1 MKSAVGQ
8 FLNYL
13 RSVRNASPHTLRSYE
28 NDLSQFVAFLTPPGV
43 ETPALA
49 DVTHLMIR
57 EFVAHLHDLSLE
69 KSSIARKLAAIRSF
83 FKFAVREGMVVRNP
97 ARLVATPKLPKRI
110 PSVLSAE
117 DLNAFLDGIVV
128 GPVADS
134 GRRKRSGAS
143 DENRL
148 LVKRDR
154 AILELLYASGL
165 RVSELTGLNLAD
177 MDRKELML
185 RVRGKGN
192 KERIIPYGGKAEQAL
207 EAYGPTRDDI
217 LRKAGSRGDSQAVFL
232 NHLGTRL
239 TPRSVARIVKKYVRL
254 INVNWDLH
262 PHSLRHAFAT
272 HLLADG
278 ADLRAIQELLGHS
291 SLSTTQKYTHASVR
305 QLMEVYDKAHP
316 RACGRRSRN
325 DARCTVC
332 SRTGA
337 EGLAGGAA
345 SRSGRGAAS
354 VRFLHSRRRGS
365 NGGPQPPR
373 WVESSL
379 YGEAAAI
386 LHRAKQA
393 GRRELCGTH
402 D

>member
-1 MKSAVGQ
+1 MKSAVAQ
-8 FLNYL
+8 FLNHL
-13 RSVRNASPHTLRSYE
+13 RSVRNASPHTIRSYE
-28 NDLSQFVAFLTPPGV
+28 NDLSQFIIFLTPPGV
-43 ETPALA
+43 ETPPIAE
-49 DVTHLMIR
+49 VTHLMIR
-57 EFVAHLHDLSLE
+57 EFVAHLHDLGLE
-69 KSSIARKLAAIRSF
+69 KSSIARKLAAIRSL
-83 FKFAVREGMVVRNP
+83 FKFSVREGMVIRNP

-117 DLNAFLDGIVV
+117 DLNTFLDGIVAPPAA
-128 GPVADS
+128 GT
-134 GRRKRSGAS
+134 GHRKRMGAQ
-143 DENRL
+143 DESRV

-207 EAYGPTRDDI
+207 EAYGPIREGI
-217 LRKAGSRGDSQAVFL
+217 LRKAGSKGNRQAVFL

-291 SLSTTQKYTHASVR
+291 SLSTTQRYTHASIR
-305 QLMEVYDKAHP
+305 QLLEVYDKAHP
-316 RACGRRSRN
+316 RA
-325 DARCTVC
+325 
-332 SRTGA
+332 
-337 EGLAGGAA
+337 
-345 SRSGRGAAS
+345 
-354 VRFLHSRRRGS
+354 
-365 NGGPQPPR
+365 
-373 WVESSL
+373 
-379 YGEAAAI
+379 
-386 LHRAKQA
+386 
-393 GRRELCGTH
+393 
-402 D
+402 